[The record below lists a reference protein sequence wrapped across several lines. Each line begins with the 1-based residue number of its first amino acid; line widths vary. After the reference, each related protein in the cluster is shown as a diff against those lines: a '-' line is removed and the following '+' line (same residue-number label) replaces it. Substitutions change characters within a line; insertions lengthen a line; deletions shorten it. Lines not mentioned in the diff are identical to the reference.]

1 MTMSGIHIGAVQGF
15 NKALRVRAISS
26 GTVSRLVVAPCDCC
40 ASLTFTCSCVCV
52 WHRHRFHGP
61 LMCIVQE
68 YAHEYR
74 PRSAGAGHAVA
85 SRGVWIAA
93 ACHLERYSAA
103 PADWLVGWLVGLMV
117 GACRFASRAVRRYAG
132 SEVKCDLSCGRHTAT
147 PHSNSVPV
155 VAFGAIVVVL
165 AAAVC

>member
-1 MTMSGIHIGAVQGF
+1 MQATPWRLEVSGLPLHVTW
-15 NKALRVRAISS
+15 R
-26 GTVSRLVVAPCDCC
+26 GTA
-40 ASLTFTCSCVCV
+40 
-52 WHRHRFHGP
+52 
-61 LMCIVQE
+61 Q
-68 YAHEYR
+68 R
-74 PRSAGAGHAVA
+74 PR
-85 SRGVWIAA
+85 I
-93 ACHLERYSAA
+93 
-103 PADWLVGWLVGLMV
+103 GWLVGLMV